1 MESPLLPEPQ
11 VYVIHENSEWLPP
24 IAAALDAEGVPWSPW
39 LLNGGGIDLTTAP
52 PPGVF
57 WSRMSASAHTRGH
70 TAAVEQ
76 ARGVLSWLEAHGR
89 RVVNGRRVLELEL
102 SKVDQLVAL
111 QAVGI
116 DVPRTVAVSGDEAL
130 LAAAAEFPTPFL
142 TKHNRGGKGLGVAR
156 YDSVDELAVALK
168 DPYLDVPV
176 DGITLLQEY
185 LPPAGGV
192 ITRVEIVGGEF
203 LYALT
208 ADVVRGGFQLC
219 PADACAV
226 DGSDDASLFAQRE
239 NFDDPIVGR
248 YLDFAGSAGIEVAG
262 IEFLETSDGRKVTY
276 DINTNTNYNPDVE
289 AAAPRSGPK
298 AAAKFLARLLDQTG
312 TTRTDTARTNTATAT
327 TDGTAR

>member
-1 MESPLLPEPQ
+1 MPEPQ

-24 IAAALDAEGVPWSPW
+24 IAAALDTEGVPWAPW
-39 LLNGGGIDLTTAP
+39 LLDGAGLDLSTAP
-52 PPGVF
+52 PQGVF

-111 QAVGI
+111 AAAGI
-116 DVPRTVAVSGDEAL
+116 DVPRTIAVSGDEAL
-130 LAAAAEFPTPFL
+130 LAAAADFPTPFL

-156 YDSVDELAVALK
+156 HDSVDELAVTLK
-168 DPYLDVPV
+168 DPYLDLPV

-185 LPPAGGV
+185 LPPVGGV

-226 DGSDDASLFAQRE
+226 DGSDDASLFAQRQ

-248 YLDFAGSAGIEVAG
+248 YLDFARSAGIEVAG
-262 IEFLETSDGRKVTY
+262 IEFLETADGRKVTY

-289 AAAPRSGPK
+289 AGAPRSGPAV
-298 AAAKFLARLLDQTG
+298 AAAFLSRLLEQESSAGSAARLE
-312 TTRTDTARTNTATAT
+312 TTAPSERTAR
-327 TDGTAR
+327 